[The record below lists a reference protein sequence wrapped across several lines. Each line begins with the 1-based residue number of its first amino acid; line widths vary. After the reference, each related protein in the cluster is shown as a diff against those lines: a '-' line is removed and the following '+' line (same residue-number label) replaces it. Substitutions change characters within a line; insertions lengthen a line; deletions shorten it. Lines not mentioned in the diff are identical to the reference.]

1 MTTIFDP
8 YYTGSGAQTNVKLP
22 DYRTD
27 KLTEPSGYIA
37 PPDLVSAVNVAL
49 ELGLP
54 LLLTGEP
61 GCGKSQLAYSL
72 AWELGLPDPFTFTI
86 KSNTQSRDLFYS
98 FDTLGR
104 FRAAHI
110 NNVHENDDVH
120 RFLRMEALGRA
131 IFHALGRT
139 KVIEI
144 DPGFA
149 GYLADFPSQ
158 PQRSVV
164 LIDEIGKAPREV
176 PNDILN
182 EIDRMA
188 FDIPEVTKANQ
199 NKSSFS
205 LQENSSKNSNE
216 AQSTKKLT
224 IRPIVI
230 ITSNRERELPE
241 AFLRRCVYFHVELPP
256 FRSQLNEADKNNT
269 GNGKEVSVERI
280 VESRLD
286 LKNGIDAEHHK
297 PNIHKSILAGGISF
311 FEYLRSDDVHLIKKP
326 STAELLNWMLLLYN
340 RCPATGTVG
349 NNEHLFLTSA
359 RVTLF
364 KHLDDQKEAT
374 EHFNDWLVLQAGKK

>member
-8 YYTGSGAQTNVKLP
+8 YYTGSGTQTRAELP

-27 KLTEPSGYIA
+27 KLTYPSGYLA

-49 ELGLP
+49 TLGLP

-72 AWELGLPDPFTFTI
+72 AWELGLPDPFMFTV
-86 KSNTQSRDLFYS
+86 KSDTQSRDLFYH

-110 NNVHENDDVH
+110 NNVHENDHAH

-144 DPGFA
+144 DPGFI
-149 GYLADFPSQ
+149 GYLADIPPQ

-164 LIDEIGKAPREV
+164 LIDEIDKAPREV

-205 LQENSSKNSNE
+205 LQNKLSKTSNGI
-216 AQSTKKLT
+216 QSAEHSA

-241 AFLRRCVYFHVELPP
+241 AFLRRCAYFHVELPP
-256 FRSQLNEADKNNT
+256 FRSELSSADNNNS

-286 LKNGIDAEHHK
+286 LKSGIEAEHYK
-297 PNIHKSILAGGISF
+297 PNIQKSVLAGGISF

-340 RCPATGTVG
+340 RCPATGTVE
-349 NNEHLFLTSA
+349 NNQHLFLTSA
-359 RVTLF
+359 KVTLF
-364 KHLDDQKEAT
+364 KHLNDQKEAADL
-374 EHFNDWLVLQAGKK
+374 FNDWLALQAGEK